1 MNRIVRSAVL
11 LKNAPGNIF
20 RTTPFITP
28 THFRSLTPSSRQQQL
43 STRMSGFDFST
54 CDPEQVRLMSE
65 MCILV
70 DENDRAIGAE
80 SKKNCHLMTKINEGL
95 LHRAFSVFIFNS
107 EGKLLLQQR
116 ADEKITFPG
125 YWTNTCCSHP
135 LAVEDEV
142 DEVNQMGARRA
153 AQRKLDHELG
163 IKAAQVPLEKLEFLT
178 KIHYLAPS
186 DGIWGEHEVDY
197 IFIAQ
202 VNVDTDPSPNEVKS
216 LKYVT
221 KAELQEMFRTASE
234 TGIQMT
240 PWFRLIAENFLYKW
254 WDNLDSLAA
263 CAEPNVIH
271 RM

>member
-1 MNRIVRSAVL
+1 
-11 LKNAPGNIF
+11 
-20 RTTPFITP
+20 
-28 THFRSLTPSSRQQQL
+28 
-43 STRMSGFDFST
+43 
-54 CDPEQVRLMSE
+54 
-65 MCILV
+65 
-70 DENDRAIGAE
+70 
-80 SKKNCHLMTKINEGL
+80 MTKINEGL

-142 DEVNQMGARRA
+142 EEVNQMGARRA

-163 IKAAQVPLEKLEFLT
+163 IKAAQIPLEKLEFLT

-221 KAELQEMFRTASE
+221 KVELQEMFRTASE